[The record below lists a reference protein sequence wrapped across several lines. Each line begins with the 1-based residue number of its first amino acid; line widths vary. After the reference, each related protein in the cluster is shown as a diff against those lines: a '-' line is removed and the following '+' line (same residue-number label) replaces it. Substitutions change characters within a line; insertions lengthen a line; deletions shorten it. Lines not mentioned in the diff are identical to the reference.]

1 MLKMG
6 WRNSA
11 ILKIKAKISV
21 SYEKTAKK
29 ISSHIGRR
37 IKCFLLCLIIRCCKE

>member
-29 ISSHIGRR
+29 YPPTSAGG
-37 IKCFLLCLIIRCCKE
+37 